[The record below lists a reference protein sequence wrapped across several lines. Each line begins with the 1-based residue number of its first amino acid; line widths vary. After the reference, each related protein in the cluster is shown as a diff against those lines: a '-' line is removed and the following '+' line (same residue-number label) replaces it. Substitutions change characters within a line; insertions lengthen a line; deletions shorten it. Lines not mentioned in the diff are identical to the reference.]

1 MAGRQ
6 TPPGGQGFVIWFVG
20 LPGSGKSSVARAVC
34 RALEAQG
41 MEMVSLQMDER
52 RKRYFPR
59 PGYSAEERAQAYRMF
74 AEEGAALAREGKG
87 VVLDGTAHERA
98 MRDYARSLVGRFAE
112 VYVRC
117 PLATAM
123 EREAS
128 RPEGLV
134 MAGLYR
140 KALERQATGRQIEGL
155 GQVIGVDVPFEEDP
169 AAECVVDNVG
179 VQIDAVRDQV
189 LDCLART
196 LFNNS

>member
-1 MAGRQ
+1 MSGLK
-6 TPPGGQGFVIWFVG
+6 TPADGQGFVIWFVG

-34 RALEAQG
+34 RALEEQG
-41 MEMVSLQMDER
+41 REMAYLQMDER

-59 PGYSAEERAQAYRMF
+59 PSYSAEERAQAYRMF
-74 AEEGAALAREGKG
+74 AEEGAALARDGKG
-87 VVLDGTAHERA
+87 VVLDGTAHEQA
-98 MRDYARSLVGRFAE
+98 MRGYARSLAGRFAE

-117 PLATAM
+117 PLETAM

-134 MAGLYR
+134 MAGLYA
-140 KALERQATGRQIEGL
+140 KALERKATSRQFEGL

-179 VQIDAVRDQV
+179 VQIEAVRDQV

-196 LFNNS
+196 LFSNR